1 MRSPKA
7 LLAGLV
13 GVLLSCTPLVSDSAM
28 AQEQRADWLDIE
40 LGKSAYLELPRE
52 PISVALT
59 NPEIANIE
67 DLSAGRAGE
76 TRKFQ
81 IQGLAIGTTD
91 LMINFGP
98 NSPLMIYEVTVHR
111 DLTELVR
118 RIDNIVEGEAPR
130 VYPLEERIV
139 VEGPVDDLDTLE
151 QVALVTRIYDPE
163 FVNLMSVRGDH
174 QVQLEVLFAE
184 VSRAAI
190 REMGLNIL
198 WGTAQLGAGLNQ
210 GGVQQPQWIN
220 PGLAAITNG
229 GQGIGVPSSGS
240 SVMTLGGVVQ
250 AINLVAVAQLLDEYR
265 MGKILAQP
273 TLVSLSGQEAEF
285 LAGGQVP
292 IPQPTGLGQIT
303 IQFKDYG
310 VRLQFVPTVLAGSVI
325 DVRMTVEISEIDPAT
340 GIPIAGISVP
350 GFVTRKART
359 HLRIESG
366 KTFAV
371 AGLLNED
378 SSFYRK
384 GIPGLGRIPIIGLF
398 FRGVRHE
405 RNETE
410 VVIYVTPR
418 LVRPLAAG
426 EVPPAPGTTENNNP
440 SDLELFLLGTG
451 ARPGSRTAEP
461 TGVVGLQR

>member
-7 LLAGLV
+7 LLTGLV
-13 GVLLSCTPLVSDSAM
+13 GILFSTALVSTTAL
-28 AQEQRADWLDIE
+28 AQEERADWLDIE
-40 LGKSAYLELPRE
+40 LGKSAYLETPQTPTSLAITDPT
-52 PISVALT
+52 V
-59 NPEIANIE
+59 ANIQN
-67 DLSAGRAGE
+67 LGLA
-76 TRKFQ
+76 RKFQ
-81 IQGLAIGTTD
+81 VQGTAIGTTD
-91 LMINFGP
+91 LLVNFGP
-98 NSPLMIYEVTVHR
+98 GVPPMTYEVTVHR

-118 RIDNIVEGEAPR
+118 RIDSIVEGEAPR

-151 QVALVTRIYDPE
+151 QVALVARIYDE
-163 FVNLMSVRGDH
+163 DFVNLMSVRGDH

-184 VSRAAI
+184 VSREAI
-190 REMGLNIL
+190 REMGLNVL
-198 WGTAQLGAGLNQ
+198 WGTAQLGAGLSQ
-210 GGVQQPQWIN
+210 GGTQQPSWTN
-220 PGLAAITNG
+220 AGLAGIVG
-229 GQGIGVPSSGS
+229 GGGATSQGVGVPTSSS
-240 SVMTLGGVVQ
+240 SVMSIGAVVQ

-285 LAGGQVP
+285 LAGGQTP
-292 IPQPTGLGQIT
+292 IPQPTGQGQIS
-303 IQFKDYG
+303 IVFKDYG
-310 VRLQFVPTVLAGSVI
+310 VRLQFVPTVLAGNII
-325 DVRMTVEISEIDPAT
+325 DVRMTVEVSEIDYST
-340 GIPIAGISVP
+340 GLPIAGISVP

-371 AGLLNED
+371 AGLLNEN
-378 SSFYRK
+378 SSFFRK
-384 GIPGLGRIPIIGLF
+384 GIPGLGRIPIIGVF

-405 RNETE
+405 RSETE

-451 ARPGSRTAEP
+451 SRPGSRTAEP

>member
-7 LLAGLV
+7 LLAGMFASMLFSTTAA
-13 GVLLSCTPLVSDSAM
+13 LLIASPAY
-28 AQEQRADWLDIE
+28 AQEERADWLNIE
-40 LGKSAYLELPRE
+40 LGKSVYLETPQTPTSLAITDPT
-52 PISVALT
+52 V
-59 NPEIANIE
+59 ANIQNLG
-67 DLSAGRAGE
+67 LS
-76 TRKFQ
+76 RKFQ
-81 IQGLAIGTTD
+81 VQGTAIGTTD
-91 LMINFGP
+91 LLVNFGP
-98 NSPLMIYEVTVHR
+98 GVPPMTYEVTVHR
-111 DLTELVR
+111 DLTELTR
-118 RIDNIVEGEAPR
+118 RIDSIVEGEAPR

-151 QVALVTRIYDPE
+151 QVALVARVYDDQ

-198 WGTAQLGAGLNQ
+198 WGTSQLGATLSQ
-210 GGVQQPQWIN
+210 GGIGAPNVVNQN
-220 PGLAAITNG
+220 LAGVFNDGL
-229 GQGIGVPSSGS
+229 GIGLPSTSTS
-240 SVMTLGGVVQ
+240 AMAIGGVVQ
-250 AINLVAVAQLLDEYR
+250 ALDLVFVAQLLDEYR
-265 MGKILAQP
+265 MAKILAQP
-273 TLVSLSGQEAEF
+273 TLTALSGQEAEF

-292 IPQPTGLGQIT
+292 IPQPSGQGQIS
-303 IQFKDYG
+303 IVFKDYG
-310 VRLQFVPTVLAGSVI
+310 VRLQFVPTVLAGNVI
-325 DVRMTVEISEIDPAT
+325 DLTMTVEISEVDNST
-340 GIPIAGISVP
+340 SLSIAGIAVP
-350 GFVTRKART
+350 GFVVRKART

-378 SSFYRK
+378 SNFYRK
-384 GIPGLGRIPIIGLF
+384 GIPGLGRIPIIGAF

-418 LVRPLAAG
+418 LIRPLAAG